1 MAGHASVDWIDR
13 HDPTDAL
20 PHLHLIDRES
30 PDVPDDLDW
39 DLVRWSERVEAEN
52 EAELSPVHI
61 ADPRHHRLIKQQLRD
76 RHPTTGERGNQ
87 PLLITRSD
95 RERVRTNPR
104 EQTLLL
110 IGVDHV
116 ACRRPRQVQGARL
129 TAPAHPRAL
138 RRLGC
143 LLRERSEAPKKAEMH
158 VHCDTPIP
166 SVEEVLADRL
176 DTVECSP
183 IDRRRPLIEPT
194 LRRVDTESV
203 AGEPPTLQTGRPV
216 KGVPLRHRLDGARG

>member
-30 PDVPDDLDW
+30 PDVPDDLDR
-39 DLVRWSERVEAEN
+39 DLVRWSERVKAEN

-95 RERVRTNPR
+95 RKRIWTDPR
-104 EQTLLL
+104 EQPLLL
-110 IGVDHV
+110 IAVDHH
-116 ACRRPRQVQGARL
+116 AGRRP
-129 TAPAHPRAL
+129 
-138 RRLGC
+138 
-143 LLRERSEAPKKAEMH
+143 
-158 VHCDTPIP
+158 
-166 SVEEVLADRL
+166 
-176 DTVECSP
+176 
-183 IDRRRPLIEPT
+183 
-194 LRRVDTESV
+194 
-203 AGEPPTLQTGRPV
+203 
-216 KGVPLRHRLDGARG
+216 